1 MVRKKRPDFNNLPL
15 ESREAV
21 AENMKERVYSTITL
35 LAVLVEMWR
44 DGNHSNIGAIG
55 AIVGAV
61 VAIWLATLIA
71 NRLSYRAVHGKPIG
85 RREYVRTFYTASGL
99 LAPAI
104 APIVLIVIS
113 WVTKLYDLESA
124 LVASIVISL
133 LSLFAFSFVA
143 GRKIYD
149 SLLRLLVVSAL
160 EMSVGFVVILLKL
173 AVGK

>member
-1 MVRKKRPDFNNLPL
+1 MARQKRSFDDIPL
-15 ESREAV
+15 EARETI

-44 DGNHSNIGAIG
+44 DGNHSVMGAIG

-71 NRLSYRAVHGKPIG
+71 NRLSYRAVHGRPIS
-85 RREYVRTFYTASGL
+85 RREYVRVFYTASGL

-104 APIVLIVIS
+104 IPILFVVGSLS
-113 WVTKLYDLESA
+113 HLYNLESA
-124 LVASIVISL
+124 LIASIAVSL
-133 LSLFAFSFVA
+133 LSLFTFSFVA

-149 SLLRLLVVSAL
+149 SFFRLLIVSAL

-173 AVGK
+173 TVGK